1 MATLSVAADGI
12 AVARRAIGRSGAASA
27 RLAEQLLAAAVG
39 GHVADG
45 EFLVGPGAAEIAV
58 GLAEVDHSA
67 SAA

>member
-12 AVARRAIGRSGAASA
+12 AVARRAIGRSGRRR

-39 GHVADG
+39 GRVADG
-45 EFLVGPGAAEIAV
+45 EFVVGPGAAELAV